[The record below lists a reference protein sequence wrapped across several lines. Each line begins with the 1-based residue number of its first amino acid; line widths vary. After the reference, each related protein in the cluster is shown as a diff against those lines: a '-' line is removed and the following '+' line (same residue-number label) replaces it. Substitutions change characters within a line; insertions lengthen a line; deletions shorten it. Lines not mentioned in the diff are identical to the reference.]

1 MSFSIDQFVA
11 DCLSASSDAPGHG
24 GRAIDDVLARVVSDP
39 SSIGEALG
47 DPRDQPVFSTWF
59 NSDELTVLHV
69 VWPPTVELV
78 AHNHMMWATI
88 GLYGGR
94 EDNRLFRE
102 LPGGTLE
109 QRSTKTLGGG
119 DTIVLGA
126 ETVHAVANPS
136 REWTGAIHVYGG
148 DYFRD
153 GRRMWADPDR
163 AGSPFDVSVVTAALD
178 QAAARAIAEESG
190 VVQRAASPNGG
201 GGAS

>member
-1 MSFSIDQFVA
+1 VVSFDIDQLVS
-11 DCLSASSDAPGHG
+11 DCLAAVRGASGHAG
-24 GRAIDDVLARVVSDP
+24 AAVDDVLARIVRDP
-39 SSIGEALG
+39 SSIEASLG
-47 DPRDQPVFSTWF
+47 HPRDQPTFSTWF

-69 VWPPTVELV
+69 VWPPTADLL
-78 AHNHMMWATI
+78 AHDHTMWATI

-102 LPGGTLE
+102 LPDGTLE
-109 QRSTKTLGGG
+109 ERRATTLRGG

-153 GRRMWADPDR
+153 GRRMWADPDGV
-163 AGSPFDVSVVTAALD
+163 AVPFDVGVVTASLD
-178 QAAARAIAEESG
+178 EAAVRAR
-190 VVQRAASPNGG
+190 VQPTGE
-201 GGAS
+201 